1 MSSKSKKKYSNI
13 IPAWLSAKRDNQ
25 EGRFIQ
31 VGNSLLLSEKYQ
43 SLTPGARHLY
53 LCIQPNFKDFFR
65 LKAGAAGKNFAV
77 VRKKN
82 GGHLFH
88 FPNFHQ
94 GKGVVVRLYVYESDI
109 VTRGA
114 ELLQNGHKRQAVGAG
129 FPAHFH
135 TAKPF

>member
-53 LCIQPNFKDFFR
+53 LCMAMECGGRREFKFPLSAATKYGISSSTFRRHIAQLEAKEFITVLSMQSARKPNEYTFS
-65 LKAGAAGKNFAV
+65 LAW
-77 VRKKN
+77 
-82 GGHLFH
+82 
-88 FPNFHQ
+88 
-94 GKGVVVRLYVYESDI
+94 KGIR
-109 VTRGA
+109 
-114 ELLQNGHKRQAVGAG
+114 
-129 FPAHFH
+129 PAF
-135 TAKPF
+135 